1 MAKQDSIFKVFGVT
15 GLLCFVCSLLVCTAV
30 VSLKS
35 LQEQSIKVDRELSI
49 LAAADVSVA
58 DGQKV
63 SDVYAQNIEARLL
76 DVATGE
82 FVPAQEVAKVAGAG
96 VTADDFDFV
105 SNSKLAGKNITLSA
119 DADLAKI
126 RQISKYMPVYL
137 VKSAGGY
144 SKVILPFYGQGLW
157 SVMYGYLALST
168 DGNTILGVKYYS
180 HGETPGL
187 GAEIENPNWTQ
198 KWQQKKIFDANGA
211 VEFAVLKKVEKP
223 EYQVDALSG
232 ATLTSDGVSRSV
244 RFWASESG
252 YGKFL
257 QNIQKNGVK

>member
-1 MAKQDSIFKVFGVT
+1 MVT
-15 GLLCFVCSLLVCTAV
+15 LL
-30 VSLKS
+30 
-35 LQEQSIKVDRELSI
+35 
-49 LAAADVSVA
+49 
-58 DGQKV
+58 
-63 SDVYAQNIEARLL
+63 
-76 DVATGE
+76 
-82 FVPAQEVAKVAGAG
+82 
-96 VTADDFDFV
+96 
-105 SNSKLAGKNITLSA
+105 
-119 DADLAKI
+119 
-126 RQISKYMPVYL
+126 
-137 VKSAGGY
+137 
-144 SKVILPFYGQGLW
+144 
-157 SVMYGYLALST
+157 LST